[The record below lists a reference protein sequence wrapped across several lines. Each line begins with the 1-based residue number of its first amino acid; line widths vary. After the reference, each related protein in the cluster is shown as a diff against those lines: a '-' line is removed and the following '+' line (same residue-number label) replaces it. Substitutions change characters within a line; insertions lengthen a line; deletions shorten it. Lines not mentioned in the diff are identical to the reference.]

1 MPRQW
6 LRFLL
11 APLLL
16 ILGLATPSV
25 RAQAPAAEPEK
36 TEQSAPAL
44 PYAVLIL
51 YTLLVLTIVCKPSRK
66 A

>member
-6 LRFLL
+6 LRFL
-11 APLLL
+11 APLL
-16 ILGLATPSV
+16 IVLGLATPAV
-25 RAQAPAAEPEK
+25 YAQAPNAEPEK

-44 PYAVLIL
+44 PYAVLII
-51 YTLLVLTIVCKPSRK
+51 YTLLVLTIVCMPSRK